1 MAEQCEESGDLGA
14 TGVWRTRIWVFEA
27 IATTQIHTYPDC
39 EFSVVI
45 IGLSPSFFR
54 FLIKLEEPFEAVAGV
69 PASIGDSEP
78 SIVLVR
84 YLSMSMSRIGGGTAG
99 DG

>member
-1 MAEQCEESGDLGA
+1 
-14 TGVWRTRIWVFEA
+14 
-27 IATTQIHTYPDC
+27 
-39 EFSVVI
+39 
-45 IGLSPSFFR
+45 LSPSFFR

-84 YLSMSMSRIGGGTAG
+84 YLSMSMSRIGGGVG
-99 DG
+99 RGWVR